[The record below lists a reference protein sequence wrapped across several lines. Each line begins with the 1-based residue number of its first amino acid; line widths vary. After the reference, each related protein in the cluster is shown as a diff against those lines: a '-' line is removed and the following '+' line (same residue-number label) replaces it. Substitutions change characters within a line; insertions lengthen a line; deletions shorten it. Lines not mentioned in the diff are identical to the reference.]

1 MSENNDLEFIA
12 IVVDEI
18 VVDEKELVPQV
29 DSQGNVRGI
38 FAEKLRSPTNAQKT
52 LVSNIATLKVSDVE
66 QKMSVFLGM
75 ISQIF
80 QKAEQETKKT
90 VGMSLDEIELSV
102 EIGAEGEVRLIG
114 SGAKASSKG
123 AIKLKF
129 KRQQEV

>member
-12 IVVDEI
+12 IVVDEQ
-18 VVDEKELVPQV
+18 ELVPQI
-29 DSQGNVRGI
+29 DSQGNVRGWGD
-38 FAEKLRSPTNAQKT
+38 ELRPQEAQKSP
-52 LVSNIATLKVSDVE
+52 VSRLRVADVE

-75 ISQIF
+75 MSQIF
-80 QKAEQETKKT
+80 RKAEQETKRT
-90 VGMSLDEIELSV
+90 AGMSLDEIELSV